1 LDTTSSPKQRPDEGG
16 EAGKKFSRFTE
27 DSLRSGTLA
36 VGLIWGRRREALM
49 PSFMRRFSKDGSGAT
64 AIEYALIAAFIAVAI
79 VTAVAAMG
87 TQLNVLY
94 QSVVGAF
101 P

>member
-1 LDTTSSPKQRPDEGG
+1 
-16 EAGKKFSRFTE
+16 
-27 DSLRSGTLA
+27 
-36 VGLIWGRRREALM
+36 M